1 MKYFL
6 LLFFSFFLTLNSWSQ
21 IADNYFTTPIKIP
34 LILSGTFGELR
45 SNHFH
50 SGLDIKTQ
58 GTKGFDTHSIAKGY
72 VSRIKISEGGYGK
85 AIYIKHPNG
94 YTSVYAHLEKFAPKI
109 QSYVK
114 KKQYTK
120 ESYTIEL
127 YPKANELPVLKDE
140 IVAYTGN
147 SGGSGGPHLH
157 FEIRDA
163 QSRPMN
169 PMLFGI
175 DIEDTKKP
183 LVKSVWL
190 YPLTQDS
197 HINGQYKPY
206 RLKITTQ
213 KDGTL
218 TTSAVKACGE
228 IGIGVCTYDQ
238 QNDAPN
244 KNGIYKIHTK
254 LNGTPN
260 FELTMKRFSF
270 AETRYINRLL
280 DYSYWTQNKS
290 RITKLFIEN
299 NNPLSIYNKEYG
311 NGYISVTNDLSYTVN
326 LSISDIKGNTKS
338 IFIPITGEALSSPD
352 NITSKSSAYFATPE
366 ESFSYKND
374 YVSFTIPK
382 KAVYESVPL
391 QIIDLPNSKIQI
403 HDDTVPLHKYMNLS
417 FSLENQLLP
426 NQCYIGTYT
435 DEKRPKY
442 VGAKKIKNR
451 ITARTRTFG
460 KFGVFTDSIAPK
472 IKPVNFSNKKWISKN
487 NTLKIWIE
495 DLQTGIKNYKA
506 TINGTFALME
516 YDYKT
521 NLLVYDFDD
530 GISTTGENNLKVYV
544 EDNVGNNTIFE
555 AVFYRKQQTN

>member
-6 LLFFSFFLTLNSWSQ
+6 LLFFSFLITKNSWSQ
-21 IADNYFTTPIKIP
+21 IPENYFTSPLKIP
-34 LILSGTFGELR
+34 LVLSGTFGELR

-58 GTKGFDTHSIAKGY
+58 GKKGINTHSVAQGH

-94 YTSVYAHLEKFAPKI
+94 YTTVYAHLEKFAPKI
-109 QSYVK
+109 EAYVK
-114 KKQYTK
+114 KKQYAK
-120 ESYTIEL
+120 ESYSIEL
-127 YPKANELPVLKDE
+127 YPKASELPVLKDE
-140 IVAYTGN
+140 IIAYTGN

-175 DIEDTKKP
+175 DIPDTKKP
-183 LVKSVWL
+183 LVNSVWL

-197 HINGQYKPY
+197 HINGQYQPY
-206 RLKITTQ
+206 RLKINTH
-213 KDGTL
+213 KNGTL
-218 TTSAVKACGE
+218 TTTPVKACGE
-228 IGIGVCTYDQ
+228 IGIGVSTYDR
-238 QNDAPN
+238 QNAAPN
-244 KNGIYKIHTK
+244 KNGVYKIHTK

-260 FELTMKRFSF
+260 FELIMKRFSF
-270 AETRYINRLL
+270 SETRYINRLL
-280 DYSYWTQNKS
+280 DYSYWSENKS

-299 NNPLSIYNKEYG
+299 NNPLSIYNNNYG
-311 NGYISVTNDLSYTVN
+311 NGYISVTNELSYTVD

-338 IFIPITGEALSSPD
+338 IFIPITGEALPSSRNNISISSP
-352 NITSKSSAYFATPE
+352 YFALPE

-382 KAVYESVPL
+382 KAVYESVPI
-391 QIIDLPNSKIQI
+391 QITDLPNNKIQI
-403 HDDTVPLHKYMNLS
+403 HDDSVPLHKYMHLS
-417 FSLENQLLP
+417 FSLKNQILP
-426 NQCYIGTYT
+426 NQCYVGTYT
-435 DEKRPKY
+435 DEKKPKY
-442 VGAKKIKNR
+442 VGANKVKNR
-451 ITARTRTFG
+451 ITARTRSFG

-472 IKPVNFSNKKWISKN
+472 IKPINFSNKKWISN
-487 NTLKIWIE
+487 NKTLKVWIE

-506 TINGTFALME
+506 TINGNFALME

-521 NLLVYDFDD
+521 NLLVYNFED
-530 GISTTGENNLKVYV
+530 GISTQGENNLKVYV

-555 AVFYRKQQTN
+555 AVFYRK

>member
-1 MKYFL
+1 MKYLL
-6 LLFFSFFLTLNSWSQ
+6 LLFFSFFVITNSRSQ
-21 IADNYFTTPIKIP
+21 IPQDYFTNPLKIP

-58 GTKGFDTHSIAKGY
+58 GKKGFDTHSVAKGY
-72 VSRIKISEGGYGK
+72 ISRIKISEGGYGK
-85 AIYIKHPNG
+85 ALYIKHPNG
-94 YTSVYAHLEKFAPKI
+94 YTTVYAHLDKFAPKI

-114 KKQYTK
+114 KKQYAK

-127 YPKANELPVLKDE
+127 YPKANELSVDKDE

-175 DIEDTKKP
+175 QIDDTKKP
-183 LVKSVWL
+183 LVNSVWL

-197 HINGQYKPY
+197 HINGQYQPY
-206 RLKITTQ
+206 RLKINTQ

-218 TTSAVKACGE
+218 TTLPVKACGE
-228 IGIGVCTYDQ
+228 IGIGVSTYDR
-238 QNDAPN
+238 QNAAPN
-244 KNGIYKIHTK
+244 KNGIYKILSK

-280 DYSYWTQNKS
+280 DYNYWTENKS
-290 RITKLFIEN
+290 RITKLFIED

-311 NGYISVTNDLSYTVN
+311 NGHISVVNELSYTIN
-326 LSISDIKGNTKS
+326 LNISDIKENTKS
-338 IFIPITGEALSSPD
+338 IFIPITGEALP
-352 NITSKSSAYFATPE
+352 NPINTTSESAPYFARPE

-391 QIIDLPNSKIQI
+391 QITDLPNNKIQI
-403 HDDTVPLHKYMNLS
+403 HDDSVPLHKYMSLS
-417 FSLENQLLP
+417 FSLNNQLLP
-426 NQCYIGTYT
+426 NQCYVGTYT
-435 DEKRPKY
+435 DEKKPKY

-451 ITARTRTFG
+451 ITARTRNFG

-472 IKPVNFSNKKWISKN
+472 IKPINFSNKKWISKN
-487 NTLKIWIE
+487 KTLKVWIQ

-521 NLLVYDFDD
+521 NLLVYNFED
-530 GISTTGENNLKVYV
+530 GISTTGENNLKLYV

-555 AVFYRKQQTN
+555 AVFYRK